1 MSAQIT
7 AAHVALAVVAA
18 CRMTGADPQGVFGPA
33 HGNKR
38 ARLIAAA
45 GLMTALKLKPRDVA
59 GVFKVDRSRLAPSM
73 LRNADIEADHLLT
86 IAEALRTGGVLG
98 AASSEGSGPQPQA
111 ADADASARKP
121 SPVQTRPDRPAGPP
135 PSPAPAARPRDL
147 DPPGPV
153 ATNPVRPRPTPA
165 RSLAV
170 ETLKAVSDNLVR
182 WSRIYLS
189 RGVPIGDLAELFDVD
204 VEALADRLKPELARA
219 A

>member
-170 ETLKAVSDNLVR
+170 ETLKAVSDNMVR

>member
-18 CRMTGADPQGVFGPA
+18 CRMTGADPQAVFGPA

-73 LRNADIEADHLLT
+73 LRNADIETDHLLT
-86 IAEALRTGGVLG
+86 VAEALRTGGVLDG
-98 AASSEGSGPQPQA
+98 ARPQPKA

-121 SPVQTRPDRPAGPP
+121 SPVQTRPDRPVAPP
-135 PSPAPAARPRDL
+135 PPPTPSPAAPVQPPEAHRPR
-147 DPPGPV
+147 PA
-153 ATNPVRPRPTPA
+153 ATNPVRARPTPA
-165 RSLAV
+165 RSGAV
-170 ETLKAVSDNLVR
+170 ETLKAVSDNMVR

-189 RGVPIGDLAELFDVD
+189 RGVPIGDLADLFDVD

>member
-1 MSAQIT
+1 MTGQIT
-7 AAHVALAVVAA
+7 AAHVALGVVAA
-18 CRMTGADPQGVFGPA
+18 CRMTGADPQAVFGPA

-86 IAEALRTGGVLG
+86 VAEALRTGGVLDD
-98 AASSEGSGPQPQA
+98 ARPQPKA

-121 SPVQTRPDRPAGPP
+121 SPVQTRPDRPLAPP
-135 PSPAPAARPRDL
+135 PPPTPPPAAPVQPREAHHPRPAP
-147 DPPGPV
+147 
-153 ATNPVRPRPTPA
+153 TNPVRARPTPA
-165 RSLAV
+165 RSGAV
-170 ETLKAVSDNLVR
+170 ETLKAVSDNMVR

-189 RGVPIGDLAELFDVD
+189 RGVPIGDLADLFDVD
-204 VEALADRLKPELARA
+204 VEALAGRLKPELARA

>member
-1 MSAQIT
+1 MTGQIT

-18 CRMTGADPQGVFGPA
+18 CRMTGADPQAVFGPA

-86 IAEALRTGGVLG
+86 VAEALRTGGVLDG
-98 AASSEGSGPQPQA
+98 ARPQPKA

-121 SPVQTRPDRPAGPP
+121 SPVQTRPDRPVAPP
-135 PSPAPAARPRDL
+135 PPPTPPPAAPVQPPEAHRPR
-147 DPPGPV
+147 PA
-153 ATNPVRPRPTPA
+153 ATNPVRARQTPA
-165 RSLAV
+165 RSGAV
-170 ETLKAVSDNLVR
+170 ETLKAVSDNMVR

-189 RGVPIGDLAELFDVD
+189 RGVPIGDLADLFDVD
-204 VEALADRLKPELARA
+204 VEALANRLKPELARA

>member
-1 MSAQIT
+1 MTGQIT

-18 CRMTGADPQGVFGPA
+18 CRMTGADPQAVFGPA

-86 IAEALRTGGVLG
+86 VAEALRNGGVLD
-98 AASSEGSGPQPQA
+98 AARPQPKA

-121 SPVQTRPDRPAGPP
+121 SPVQTRPDRPVAPP
-135 PSPAPAARPRDL
+135 PPPTPTPPPPAQPPEPDRPR
-147 DPPGPV
+147 PA
-153 ATNPVRPRPTPA
+153 ATNPVRSRPTPA
-165 RSLAV
+165 RSGAV
-170 ETLKAVSDNLVR
+170 ETLKAVSDNMVR

-189 RGVPIGDLAELFDVD
+189 RGVPIGDLADLFDVD
-204 VEALADRLKPELARA
+204 VEALAGRLKPELARA